1 MQTQTTAGRFFLHR
15 FCLINTL
22 SKVNIEWYNFPKC
35 PPYALAIDYRVKLIL
50 SELIGYNSDIM
61 ALQEVDRKVFQRDLS
76 PILDRAGISGQ
87 FTKKGGQVDEG
98 LATFYRRDKFSLL
111 EFSSVFLPDALH
123 NDSAYSYIMDKVKDN
138 DQLLNSLT
146 NRTTTVSL
154 TTLQHSAT
162 GNIVIVAN
170 THLYFEP
177 NADHIR
183 LIQTEMCRVELENE
197 RRRMVDKFPG
207 KRVTSIFC
215 GDFNSTPPFGVVE
228 YLTKGHIPASHA
240 DWRSQEGEEVSG
252 LELRYHPQF
261 MSAAGTPKYTNY
273 TMGFKDCLDYVW
285 VERENFLVTQVVP
298 FPSDQ
303 ELELHSALPNIVF
316 PSDHIPVIVDLK
328 FR

>member
-1 MQTQTTAGRFFLHR
+1 
-15 FCLINTL
+15 
-22 SKVNIEWYNFPKC
+22 
-35 PPYALAIDYRVKLIL
+35 
-50 SELIGYNSDIM
+50 M
-61 ALQEVDRKVFQRDLS
+61 ALQEVDRKVFQRDLC

-98 LATFYRRDKFSLL
+98 LATFYRLDKFSLL

-138 DQLLNSLT
+138 DQLINSLT

-228 YLTKGHIPASHA
+228 YLTKGHIPTSHA
-240 DWRSQEGEEVSG
+240 DWRSQKGEEVSD
-252 LELRYHPQF
+252 LELRHHPRF
-261 MSAAGTPKYTNY
+261 MSAAGTPEYTNY

>member
-1 MQTQTTAGRFFLHR
+1 M
-15 FCLINTL
+15 
-22 SKVNIEWYNFPKC
+22 
-35 PPYALAIDYRVKLIL
+35 KLIL

-61 ALQEVDRKVFQRDLS
+61 TLQEVDRKVFERDLR
-76 PILDRAGISGQ
+76 PILARAGISGE
-87 FTKKGGQVDEG
+87 FVKKGGQVDEG
-98 LATFYRRDKFSLL
+98 LATFYRTDKFSLL
-111 EFSSVFLPDALH
+111 GFSSVFLPDALH
-123 NDSAYSYIMDKVKDN
+123 NDPTYSYIKDKVKDN
-138 DQLLNSLT
+138 EKLTKSLT

-154 TTLQHSAT
+154 TALLHSAT

-183 LIQTEMCRVELENE
+183 LIQTEMCRAELEKE
-197 RRRMVDKFPG
+197 KRRMMEKFPG

-228 YLTKGHIPASHA
+228 YLTTGRIPATHS
-240 DWRSQEGEEVSG
+240 DWRSQEAEKVIG
-252 LELRYHPQF
+252 LELSHPPSF
-261 MSAAGTPKYTNY
+261 VSAAGTPKFTNY

-285 VERENFLVTQVVP
+285 VEKENFTVSQVVP

-316 PSDHIPVIVDLK
+316 PSDHVPVIVDLK
-328 FR
+328 FT